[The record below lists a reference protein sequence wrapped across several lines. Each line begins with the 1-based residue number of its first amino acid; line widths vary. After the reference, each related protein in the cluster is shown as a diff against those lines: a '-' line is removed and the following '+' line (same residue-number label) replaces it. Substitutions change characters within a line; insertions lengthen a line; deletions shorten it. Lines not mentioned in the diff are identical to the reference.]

1 MAEGSVN
8 FTTKHKG
15 YDKEEVDQFVKDVE
29 VMLQDKAILIAKL
42 QGEVAELEA
51 KLQKV
56 MGDDISVTEK
66 AELYDKLMEKMKGD
80 YANLLAP
87 AVAKAKELEA
97 KAEEEYAIRIDQ
109 ARYSAEGI
117 YKEAAERISSAVDKS
132 VDKLCDVIDGF
143 LYSKT
148 IPGRIESL
156 IGGCN
161 KASESLSKGAHNA
174 CSATK
179 RATAACVEAKA
190 KAKAKVNGCREKI
203 VAFKNED

>member
-15 YDKEEVDQFVKDVE
+15 YDKDEVNQFVKDVE
-29 VMLQDKAILIAKL
+29 VMLQDKAQMIAKL

-51 KLQKV
+51 KLQKL
-56 MGDDISVTEK
+56 MGEDTTVAEK
-66 AELYDKLMEKMKGD
+66 AELYDKLMEKMKDD

-117 YKEAAERISSAVDKS
+117 YKEAATRISGAVDRS
-132 VDKLCDVIDGF
+132 VDKICDVVDAF
-143 LYSKT
+143 LHSKS

-161 KASESLSKGAHNA
+161 KASKKISQNTKKATV
-174 CSATK
+174 ATK
-179 RATAACVEAKA
+179 RAATACVQAKENV
-190 KAKAKVNGCREKI
+190 KAKVNDCREKI

>member
-15 YDKEEVDQFVKDVE
+15 YDKDEVNQFVKDVE
-29 VMLQDKAILIAKL
+29 VMLQDKALMIAKL

-51 KLQKV
+51 KLQRL
-56 MGDDISVTEK
+56 MGEDITVAEK
-66 AELYDKLMEKMKGD
+66 ADLYDKLMDKMKDD

-97 KAEEEYAIRIDQ
+97 KAEAEYAIRIDQ

-117 YKEAAERISSAVDKS
+117 YKEAANRIAGAVDKS
-132 VDKLCDVIDGF
+132 VDKMCDVIDAF
-143 LYSKT
+143 LHSRT
-148 IPGRIESL
+148 LPGRIETL

-161 KASESLSKGAHNA
+161 KASKRISQNA
-174 CSATK
+174 KKATTAAG
-179 RATAACVEAKA
+179 RAATACVEAKA
-190 KAKAKVNGCREKI
+190 NVKAKVNDCRERI